1 MIHLPPHVLSPP
13 PIITYRPSIIAP
25 CSICIAT
32 DITNHTYIHNTTTR
46 TTISNID
53 ITGNDQREA
62 RRAAEAVIRQARQA
76 LNAGYSIY
84 RRTLNEEQ
92 TQVVNRA
99 IDSNDI
105 DEYLDVVDTF
115 RDRRILP
122 TTWTNDHPYTRYL

>member
-13 PIITYRPSIIAP
+13 QSSPIAP
-25 CSICIAT
+25 TSSRPVRSVLQQTSPTTHIYTTKQEQERQNT
-32 DITNHTYIHNTTTR
+32 DAA
-46 TTISNID
+46 
-53 ITGNDQREA
+53 GNDQWEA
-62 RRAAEAVIRQARQA
+62 QRAAEAAICQARQA
-76 LNAGYSIY
+76 LNAAYSNY
-84 RRTLNEEQ
+84 RRTLDEEQ

-122 TTWTNDHPYTRYL
+122 TTWTDDHPYTRYL